1 MCAKVIYISYTCWA
15 TTIIRK
21 PLQGKKFTSSVHF
34 NHYFWLTGGF
44 KNTRLNWQIVPL
56 VWVVQLQN
64 AFSFR
69 RASPPDPLAET
80 YVSTTQSLVMSP
92 TRAFCPPHCFRPG
105 DAPELEKFYSLK
117 KAVKSFFFAA
127 VPPRTPLGELRTLP
141 RLLSWLGRGHQFPF
155 LTFIRSA

>member
-21 PLQGKKFTSSVHF
+21 RLQGKKFTSSVHF

-92 TRAFCPPHCFRPG
+92 TRAFCPPHCFRPD

-117 KAVKSFFFAA
+117 KAVKSFFS
-127 VPPRTPLGELRTLP
+127 PRFRPGP
-141 RLLSWLGRGHQFPF
+141 RWGSLGRSPDSLVG
-155 LTFIRSA
+155 